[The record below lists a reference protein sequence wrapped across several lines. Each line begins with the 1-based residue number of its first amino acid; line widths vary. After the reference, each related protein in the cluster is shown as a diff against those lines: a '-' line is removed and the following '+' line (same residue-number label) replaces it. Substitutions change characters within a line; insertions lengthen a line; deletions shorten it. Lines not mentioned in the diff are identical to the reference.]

1 MWFAMLVM
9 RVFARRTAVLVHC
22 SVKTRA
28 RVVYNVVRVR
38 EAVVMIF
45 VLTDPLNGWSLS
57 VLKTDNV
64 APTLVLSEK
73 PDIEGRTLKPTSSSY
88 IAGRT
93 RKSTS
98 SSKGVKKG
106 GSTAMLSHQPVFRL
120 TGHLETNCQ
129 EKRVWFRGIQMAG
142 TNIILS
148 WYVSL
153 LETPSQSKNAQSMAY
168 VSFEPITKRTGT
180 PCYKYTCFVA
190 AHVLWR
196 SLFPLSFKIFWLYVY
211 YIHLLSK
218 IYFEAITL

>member
-1 MWFAMLVM
+1 MNIFQSYSTYRACIANWLYHLSHYLATARLSPLPDMHNNIRELATVHRDRHCFHALQFFGNKRNLTLTLFYVFVLSLTMWLAMLVM

-38 EAVVMIF
+38 ETVVMIF

-129 EKRVWFRGIQMAG
+129 EKRV
-142 TNIILS
+142 
-148 WYVSL
+148 
-153 LETPSQSKNAQSMAY
+153 
-168 VSFEPITKRTGT
+168 
-180 PCYKYTCFVA
+180 
-190 AHVLWR
+190 
-196 SLFPLSFKIFWLYVY
+196 
-211 YIHLLSK
+211 
-218 IYFEAITL
+218 